1 MKSKAMTSVLVK
13 LGNADEYELK
23 MEIVGIYPSD
33 TDISPIDFD
42 EETIVVTAT
51 IGMLSGCAL
60 EQLKSAAEKCYIS
73 ALQGY
78 IKEKWDI
85 MNSEDRL
92 KVINFIPLPEILS
105 STMDSEEMMRK
116 IEQVSKDERELYVNL
131 VNTYEY
137 TPD

>member
-1 MKSKAMTSVLVK
+1 MTTVLVK
-13 LGNADEYELK
+13 LGNVSAYEYELN

-33 TDISPIDFD
+33 KNICSPIDF
-42 EETIVVTAT
+42 ENETIVVTAT

-60 EQLKSAAEKCYIS
+60 EELKSAAKECYIS

-78 IKEKWDI
+78 IKERWDVI
-85 MNSEDRL
+85 SAEDRL
-92 KVINFIPLPEILS
+92 RIINFIPLPEVLS
-105 STMDSEEMMRK
+105 PTMDSNEMMSK
-116 IEQVSKDERELYVNL
+116 MEQVSRDDRELYINL